1 MVVLPLSTALTAAE
15 LSLKSLGS
23 TSLANICESRSV
35 NGMVDLRHASV
46 IATISASPVLA
57 AVHDLELAR
66 RAFTHAVLL
75 DTTLIATGPV
85 RDVLTPAHIDR
96 AFRQGRCVHDNPL
109 HSVRSADFPR

>member
-1 MVVLPLSTALTAAE
+1 MET
-15 LSLKSLGS
+15 K
-23 TSLANICESRSV
+23 
-35 NGMVDLRHASV
+35 
-46 IATISASPVLA
+46 A

-109 HSVRSADFPR
+109 HSVRSTDFPR